1 MTGSTSSPA
10 TASTK
15 IHSYLRLEILGGAFA
30 PGDALPSER
39 ALSDELGVG
48 RHAVREAI
56 KRLQQAGLVE
66 VTQGG
71 ATRVKDWRTSGGLDV
86 LADLAGALSSEA
98 WEHLRV
104 LLRSA
109 TEMRASIG
117 ADAARLA
124 AHRATDAQRATIR
137 YLAAHVVEEGET
149 ELERIERYE
158 ELWRAVLLASENIAY
173 RLAYNSLVTA
183 RAQGGLT
190 PAMYEREFEEPRA
203 IVVLAE
209 AIAAADDVGAY
220 ELARE
225 LLNRTVEQVSQ

>member
-1 MTGSTSSPA
+1 MQ
-10 TASTK
+10 
-15 IHSYLRLEILGGAFA
+15 ILGGVYA
-30 PGDALPSER
+30 PGDPLPSER
-39 ALSDELGVG
+39 VLSDELGVG

-66 VTQGG
+66 VAQGG

-86 LADLAGALSSEA
+86 LADLARALSSEA

-124 AHRATDAQRATIR
+124 ALRASDAQRATVR
-137 YLAAHVVEEGET
+137 YLAAHVVESGQSK
-149 ELERIERYE
+149 LDRIERYE
-158 ELWRAVLLASENIAY
+158 ELWEAILVGSENIAY

-190 PAMYEREFEEPRA
+190 PEMYEREFEDPSA
-203 IVVLAE
+203 ITVLAE
-209 AIAAADDVGAY
+209 AIGAGESERAY
-220 ELARE
+220 QRARE
-225 LLNRTVEQVSQ
+225 LLNRTVMLVSDDAGAVDA

>member
-1 MTGSTSSPA
+1 M
-10 TASTK
+10 
-15 IHSYLRLEILGGAFA
+15 EILGGAFA

-39 ALSDELGVG
+39 ALSEELGVG

-66 VTQGG
+66 VAQGG
-71 ATRVKDWRTSGGLDV
+71 ATRVNDWRTSGGLDV
-86 LADLAGALSSEA
+86 LADLARALSSEA

-124 AHRATDAQRATIR
+124 ALRATEAQRATIR
-137 YLAAHVVEEGET
+137 YLAAHVVEEGES
-149 ELERIERYE
+149 ELERIKRYE
-158 ELWRAVLLASENIAY
+158 ELWRAVLVASENVAY

-183 RAQGGLT
+183 REQGGLT

-203 IVVLAE
+203 IIVLAD
-209 AIAAADDVGAY
+209 AIAAGDDGGAY

-225 LLNRTVEQVSQ
+225 LLNRTVAYVSQ